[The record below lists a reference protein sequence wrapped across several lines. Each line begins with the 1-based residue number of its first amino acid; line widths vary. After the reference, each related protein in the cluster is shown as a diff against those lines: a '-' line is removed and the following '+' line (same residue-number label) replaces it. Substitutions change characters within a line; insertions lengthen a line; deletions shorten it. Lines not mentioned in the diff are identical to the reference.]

1 MKMNFEEKNKKAVKN
16 LALLALKGNVKS
28 TSSTIIFQPDVS
40 KYAKLNI
47 KKNSK

>member
-1 MKMNFEEKNKKAVKN
+1 MTGIKETNKKIMKN
-16 LALLALKGNVKS
+16 VAMLALKGNVKS

-40 KYAKLNI
+40 KYAKLFV